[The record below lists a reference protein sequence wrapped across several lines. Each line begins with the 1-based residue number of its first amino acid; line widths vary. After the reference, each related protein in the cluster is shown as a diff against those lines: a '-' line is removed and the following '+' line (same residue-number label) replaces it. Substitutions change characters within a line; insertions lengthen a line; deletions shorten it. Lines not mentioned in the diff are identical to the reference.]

1 MNQNQTSRPPMG
13 GGPMGHGPRGMMI
26 PGGKARDFKGTL
38 QKTIRF
44 MRSSVPVIL
53 LAFLLAIGSVILT
66 LNIPKVLGNATDEI
80 MVGLM
85 KRNVYD
91 TIMDTQKSMEKMGKA
106 LADIPPQQMAALA
119 QDENATL
126 GTLMEQGLLPE
137 DALQGL
143 DKNLRQTLS
152 ALPLSQLSQ
161 MGQSGQSQSFETI
174 GDYLSSMEDGQ
185 SIIENIPPQYQDEL
199 LETSLQSRP
208 GIDQEAVGHI
218 IMVLIVLILLGA
230 ILGYLQN
237 FLMSGVAQKVS
248 YQLRDQ
254 INKKMNRLPLS
265 FYDKTT
271 HGETLSLISNDV
283 DTVSTTLNQ
292 SLTQMITAITTL
304 LGVLVMMFSISG
316 WMTLTSL
323 ITLPLSFLIISL
335 VVRRSQRHFRAQQE
349 YLGHVNGHIEEMY
362 SGHNVVRLFNG
373 EERSRETFHQMN
385 KKLYAAGWR
394 SQFLSGMMQP
404 VLSFVSNL
412 GYVAVCVLGGYLTI
426 QGRIT
431 IGDIQSFIQYVRRF
445 NQPVMQSAQ
454 IMNTLQSTVAAA
466 ERVFTFLEQP
476 EETDDGKAKLPAE
489 GVRGDVTFG
498 LFNGEERSRETFH
511 QMNKKLYAAGWR
523 SQFLSGMMQPVLSFV
538 SNLGYVAVC
547 VLGGYLTIQGRITI
561 GDIQSFIQYVRRF
574 NQPVMQSAQIMN
586 TLQSTVAAAERVFT
600 FLEQPEETDDGKAK
614 LPAEGVR
621 GDVTFD
627 HVDFGYT
634 PEKTIIHDFSTH
646 VKDGQRIAIVGPTG
660 AGKTTI
666 VKLLM
671 HFYELNS
678 GRILLDGVDIKDLP
692 RGVLRSQIGMVL
704 QDTWLFNGT
713 IRDNI
718 RYGRLDATDEE
729 VEKAARMACADH
741 FIRTLPGGYDFVL
754 NEEASNVSHGQKQ
767 LLTIARA
774 ILADPAVLILDEA
787 TSSVDTRTEVLIQ
800 QAMNRLMQGR
810 TSFIIAHRLSTI
822 RDADRILVLREGDI
836 VEQGTHEELLE
847 KGGFYANL
855 YNSQFEPT
863 EEAV

>member
-91 TIMDTQKSMEKMGKA
+91 TITDTQKAMEKMGKA

-143 DKNLRQTLS
+143 DKSLRQTLS

-161 MGQSGQSQSFETI
+161 MGQSGQAQSFETI
-174 GDYLSSMEDGQ
+174 GDYLGAMENGQ

-426 QGRIT
+426 HGRIT

-476 EETDDGKAKLPAE
+476 EEA
-489 GVRGDVTFG
+489 
-498 LFNGEERSRETFH
+498 
-511 QMNKKLYAAGWR
+511 
-523 SQFLSGMMQPVLSFV
+523 
-538 SNLGYVAVC
+538 
-547 VLGGYLTIQGRITI
+547 
-561 GDIQSFIQYVRRF
+561 
-574 NQPVMQSAQIMN
+574 
-586 TLQSTVAAAERVFT
+586 
-600 FLEQPEETDDGKAK
+600 DDGKAK

-678 GRILLDGVDIKDLP
+678 GSILLDGVDIKDLP

>member
-1 MNQNQTSRPPMG
+1 MG

-66 LNIPKVLGNATDEI
+66 LNIPNVLGNATDEI

-91 TIMDTQKSMEKMGKA
+91 TIMDTQKAMEKMGKA

-137 DALQGL
+137 DALDGL

-161 MGQSGQSQSFETI
+161 MGQSGQAQSFETI
-174 GDYLSSMEDGQ
+174 GDYLSSMENGQ

-218 IMVLIVLILLGA
+218 ITVLIVLILLGA

-394 SQFLSGMMQP
+394 SQFLSGLMQP

-426 QGRIT
+426 HGRIT

-476 EETDDGKAKLPAE
+476 EEA
-489 GVRGDVTFG
+489 
-498 LFNGEERSRETFH
+498 
-511 QMNKKLYAAGWR
+511 
-523 SQFLSGMMQPVLSFV
+523 
-538 SNLGYVAVC
+538 
-547 VLGGYLTIQGRITI
+547 
-561 GDIQSFIQYVRRF
+561 
-574 NQPVMQSAQIMN
+574 
-586 TLQSTVAAAERVFT
+586 
-600 FLEQPEETDDGKAK
+600 DDGKAK

>member
-91 TIMDTQKSMEKMGKA
+91 TIMDTQKAMEKMGKA

-137 DALQGL
+137 DALDGL
-143 DKNLRQTLS
+143 DKNLRQALS

-161 MGQSGQSQSFETI
+161 MGQSGQAQSFETI
-174 GDYLSSMEDGQ
+174 GDYLSSMENGQ

-218 IMVLIVLILLGA
+218 ITVLIVLILLGA

-394 SQFLSGMMQP
+394 SQFLSGLMQP

-426 QGRIT
+426 HGRIT

-476 EETDDGKAKLPAE
+476 EEA
-489 GVRGDVTFG
+489 
-498 LFNGEERSRETFH
+498 
-511 QMNKKLYAAGWR
+511 
-523 SQFLSGMMQPVLSFV
+523 
-538 SNLGYVAVC
+538 
-547 VLGGYLTIQGRITI
+547 
-561 GDIQSFIQYVRRF
+561 
-574 NQPVMQSAQIMN
+574 
-586 TLQSTVAAAERVFT
+586 
-600 FLEQPEETDDGKAK
+600 DDGKAK

-634 PEKTIIHDFSTH
+634 PEKTIIHGFSTH

-774 ILADPAVLILDEA
+774 ILADLAVLILDEA

>member
-91 TIMDTQKSMEKMGKA
+91 TITDTQKAMEKMGKA

-119 QDENATL
+119 QDESTTL

-161 MGQSGQSQSFETI
+161 MGQSGQAQSFETI

-394 SQFLSGMMQP
+394 SQFLSGLMQP

-426 QGRIT
+426 HGRIT

-476 EETDDGKAKLPAE
+476 EEA
-489 GVRGDVTFG
+489 
-498 LFNGEERSRETFH
+498 
-511 QMNKKLYAAGWR
+511 
-523 SQFLSGMMQPVLSFV
+523 
-538 SNLGYVAVC
+538 
-547 VLGGYLTIQGRITI
+547 
-561 GDIQSFIQYVRRF
+561 
-574 NQPVMQSAQIMN
+574 
-586 TLQSTVAAAERVFT
+586 
-600 FLEQPEETDDGKAK
+600 DDGKAK

>member
-91 TIMDTQKSMEKMGKA
+91 TIMDTQKAMEKMGKA

-126 GTLMEQGLLPE
+126 GTLMEQGLLPK
-137 DALQGL
+137 DALDGL

-161 MGQSGQSQSFETI
+161 MGQSGQAQSFETI
-174 GDYLSSMEDGQ
+174 GDYLSSMENGQ

-199 LETSLQSRP
+199 LETSLQSCP

-394 SQFLSGMMQP
+394 SQFLSGLMQP

-426 QGRIT
+426 HGRIT

-476 EETDDGKAKLPAE
+476 EEA
-489 GVRGDVTFG
+489 
-498 LFNGEERSRETFH
+498 
-511 QMNKKLYAAGWR
+511 
-523 SQFLSGMMQPVLSFV
+523 
-538 SNLGYVAVC
+538 
-547 VLGGYLTIQGRITI
+547 
-561 GDIQSFIQYVRRF
+561 
-574 NQPVMQSAQIMN
+574 
-586 TLQSTVAAAERVFT
+586 
-600 FLEQPEETDDGKAK
+600 DDGKAK

-678 GRILLDGVDIKDLP
+678 GSILLDGVDIKDLP

>member
-1 MNQNQTSRPPMG
+1 MG

-91 TIMDTQKSMEKMGKA
+91 TIMDTQKAMEKMGKA

-137 DALQGL
+137 DALDGL
-143 DKNLRQTLS
+143 GKNLRQTLS

-161 MGQSGQSQSFETI
+161 MGQSGQAQSFETI
-174 GDYLSSMEDGQ
+174 GDYLSSMENGQ

-218 IMVLIVLILLGA
+218 ITVLIVLILLGA

-394 SQFLSGMMQP
+394 SQFLSGLMQP

-426 QGRIT
+426 HGRIT

-476 EETDDGKAKLPAE
+476 EEA
-489 GVRGDVTFG
+489 
-498 LFNGEERSRETFH
+498 
-511 QMNKKLYAAGWR
+511 
-523 SQFLSGMMQPVLSFV
+523 
-538 SNLGYVAVC
+538 
-547 VLGGYLTIQGRITI
+547 
-561 GDIQSFIQYVRRF
+561 
-574 NQPVMQSAQIMN
+574 
-586 TLQSTVAAAERVFT
+586 
-600 FLEQPEETDDGKAK
+600 DDGKAK

>member
-1 MNQNQTSRPPMG
+1 MG

-91 TIMDTQKSMEKMGKA
+91 TIMDTQKAMEKVGKA

-119 QDENATL
+119 QDENTTL

-137 DALQGL
+137 DALDGL

-161 MGQSGQSQSFETI
+161 MGQSGQAQSFETI
-174 GDYLSSMEDGQ
+174 GDYLSSMENGQ

-237 FLMSGVAQKVS
+237 FLMSGVAQKIS

-394 SQFLSGMMQP
+394 SQFLSGLMQP

-426 QGRIT
+426 HGRIT

-476 EETDDGKAKLPAE
+476 EEA
-489 GVRGDVTFG
+489 
-498 LFNGEERSRETFH
+498 
-511 QMNKKLYAAGWR
+511 
-523 SQFLSGMMQPVLSFV
+523 
-538 SNLGYVAVC
+538 
-547 VLGGYLTIQGRITI
+547 
-561 GDIQSFIQYVRRF
+561 
-574 NQPVMQSAQIMN
+574 
-586 TLQSTVAAAERVFT
+586 
-600 FLEQPEETDDGKAK
+600 DDGKAK

-718 RYGRLDATDEE
+718 RYGRLDAIDEE

>member
-13 GGPMGHGPRGMMI
+13 GRPMGHGPRGMMI

-91 TIMDTQKSMEKMGKA
+91 TITDTQKAMEKMGKA

-161 MGQSGQSQSFETI
+161 MGQSGQAQSFETI
-174 GDYLSSMEDGQ
+174 GDYLGAMENGQ

-248 YQLRDQ
+248 YELRDQ

-362 SGHNVVRLFNG
+362 SGHNVVR
-373 EERSRETFHQMN
+373 
-385 KKLYAAGWR
+385 
-394 SQFLSGMMQP
+394 
-404 VLSFVSNL
+404 
-412 GYVAVCVLGGYLTI
+412 
-426 QGRIT
+426 
-431 IGDIQSFIQYVRRF
+431 
-445 NQPVMQSAQ
+445 
-454 IMNTLQSTVAAA
+454 
-466 ERVFTFLEQP
+466 
-476 EETDDGKAKLPAE
+476 
-489 GVRGDVTFG
+489 

>member
-1 MNQNQTSRPPMG
+1 MG

-91 TIMDTQKSMEKMGKA
+91 TITDTQKAMEKMGKA

-161 MGQSGQSQSFETI
+161 MGQSGQAQSFETI

-199 LETSLQSRP
+199 LTTSLQSRP

-248 YQLRDQ
+248 YELRDQ

-426 QGRIT
+426 HGRIT

-476 EETDDGKAKLPAE
+476 EEA
-489 GVRGDVTFG
+489 
-498 LFNGEERSRETFH
+498 
-511 QMNKKLYAAGWR
+511 
-523 SQFLSGMMQPVLSFV
+523 
-538 SNLGYVAVC
+538 
-547 VLGGYLTIQGRITI
+547 
-561 GDIQSFIQYVRRF
+561 
-574 NQPVMQSAQIMN
+574 
-586 TLQSTVAAAERVFT
+586 
-600 FLEQPEETDDGKAK
+600 DDGKAK

-678 GRILLDGVDIKDLP
+678 GSILLDGVDIKDLP

-729 VEKAARMACADH
+729 VEKAARMACTDH

>member
-152 ALPLSQLSQ
+152 ALPLSQLNQ
-161 MGQSGQSQSFETI
+161 MGQSGQAQSFETI

-199 LETSLQSRP
+199 LTTSLQSRP

-394 SQFLSGMMQP
+394 SQFLSGLMQP

-426 QGRIT
+426 HGRIT

-476 EETDDGKAKLPAE
+476 EEA
-489 GVRGDVTFG
+489 
-498 LFNGEERSRETFH
+498 
-511 QMNKKLYAAGWR
+511 
-523 SQFLSGMMQPVLSFV
+523 
-538 SNLGYVAVC
+538 
-547 VLGGYLTIQGRITI
+547 
-561 GDIQSFIQYVRRF
+561 
-574 NQPVMQSAQIMN
+574 
-586 TLQSTVAAAERVFT
+586 
-600 FLEQPEETDDGKAK
+600 DDGKAK

-678 GRILLDGVDIKDLP
+678 GSILLDGVDIKDLP

-741 FIRTLPGGYDFVL
+741 FIRTLPGGYNFVL

-800 QAMNRLMQGR
+800 QAMHRLMQGR

>member
-53 LAFLLAIGSVILT
+53 LAFVLAIGSVILT

-91 TIMDTQKSMEKMGKA
+91 TIMDTQEAMEQLGKA
-106 LADIPPQQMAALA
+106 LAAIPPQQMAALA

-161 MGQSGQSQSFETI
+161 MGQSGQSQSFATI
-174 GDYLSSMEDGQ
+174 GDYLASMEDGQ

-199 LETSLQSRP
+199 LTTSLQSRP

-362 SGHNVVRLFNG
+362 SGHNVVQLFNG

-476 EETDDGKAKLPAE
+476 EEA
-489 GVRGDVTFG
+489 
-498 LFNGEERSRETFH
+498 
-511 QMNKKLYAAGWR
+511 
-523 SQFLSGMMQPVLSFV
+523 
-538 SNLGYVAVC
+538 
-547 VLGGYLTIQGRITI
+547 
-561 GDIQSFIQYVRRF
+561 
-574 NQPVMQSAQIMN
+574 
-586 TLQSTVAAAERVFT
+586 
-600 FLEQPEETDDGKAK
+600 DDGKAK

>member
-53 LAFLLAIGSVILT
+53 LAFSLAIGSVILT

-91 TIMDTQKSMEKMGKA
+91 TIMDTQKAMEKMGKA

-137 DALQGL
+137 DALDGL

-161 MGQSGQSQSFETI
+161 MGQSGQAQSFETI
-174 GDYLSSMEDGQ
+174 GDYLSSMENGQ

-218 IMVLIVLILLGA
+218 ITVLIVLILLGA

-394 SQFLSGMMQP
+394 SQFLSGLMQP

-426 QGRIT
+426 HGRIT

-476 EETDDGKAKLPAE
+476 EEA
-489 GVRGDVTFG
+489 
-498 LFNGEERSRETFH
+498 
-511 QMNKKLYAAGWR
+511 
-523 SQFLSGMMQPVLSFV
+523 
-538 SNLGYVAVC
+538 
-547 VLGGYLTIQGRITI
+547 
-561 GDIQSFIQYVRRF
+561 
-574 NQPVMQSAQIMN
+574 
-586 TLQSTVAAAERVFT
+586 
-600 FLEQPEETDDGKAK
+600 DDGKAK

-847 KGGFYANL
+847 KGGFYTNL

>member
-1 MNQNQTSRPPMG
+1 MG

-53 LAFLLAIGSVILT
+53 LAFSLAIGSVILT

-91 TIMDTQKSMEKMGKA
+91 TIMDTQKAMEKMGKA

-137 DALQGL
+137 DALDGL

-161 MGQSGQSQSFETI
+161 MGQSGQAQSFETI
-174 GDYLSSMEDGQ
+174 GDYLSSMENGQ

-218 IMVLIVLILLGA
+218 ITVLIVLILLGA

-394 SQFLSGMMQP
+394 SQFLSGLMQP

-426 QGRIT
+426 HGRIT

-476 EETDDGKAKLPAE
+476 EEA
-489 GVRGDVTFG
+489 
-498 LFNGEERSRETFH
+498 
-511 QMNKKLYAAGWR
+511 
-523 SQFLSGMMQPVLSFV
+523 
-538 SNLGYVAVC
+538 
-547 VLGGYLTIQGRITI
+547 
-561 GDIQSFIQYVRRF
+561 
-574 NQPVMQSAQIMN
+574 
-586 TLQSTVAAAERVFT
+586 
-600 FLEQPEETDDGKAK
+600 DDGKAK

-847 KGGFYANL
+847 KGGFYTNL